1 MLDRLN
7 NYHKERKRNMKTRSF
22 VVDEEM
28 WAEFIKKHKS
38 ASARLREL
46 IKMDLDDKISKEES

>member
-7 NYHKERKRNMKTRSF
+7 NYHERKDKMKTRSF
-22 VVDEEM
+22 VVDPDE
-28 WAEFIKKHKS
+28 WDEFCKKHKS

-46 IKMDLDDKISKEES
+46 IKMDLEDKIPKEEN